1 MGAFMAPLRLITRV
15 LGAFAAA
22 AVLLAALGI
31 FGTMSYMVEQRQHEI
46 AVRSALGAARA
57 AIVRMVLAS
66 ALRLTA
72 LGVVVGAVAA
82 AWATRGL
89 HAFLFGVGPVD
100 PVTYLAVAAGLPAIA
115 LAACWR
121 PARRAASVDPMALLR
136 R

>member
-1 MGAFMAPLRLITRV
+1 MAPLRLITRV
-15 LGAFAAA
+15 LGAFAAT

-46 AVRSALGAARA
+46 AVRSALGAARGS
-57 AIVRMVLAS
+57 IVRLVLGS

-72 LGVVVGAVAA
+72 AGVVLGALAA
-82 AWATRGL
+82 AWATRAL
-89 HAFLFGVGPVD
+89 HAFLFGVGPID
-100 PVTYLAVAAGLPAIA
+100 PATYLAVAVGLPAIA

-121 PARRAASVDPMALLR
+121 PARRAASVDPMSLLR

>member
-1 MGAFMAPLRLITRV
+1 V

-31 FGTMSYMVEQRQHEI
+31 FGTMSYMVEQRQHDI

-57 AIVRMVLAS
+57 AIVRMVLAN

-72 LGVVVGAVAA
+72 SGVVLGALAA
-82 AWATRGL
+82 AWATRAL

-100 PVTYLAVAAGLPAIA
+100 PLTYLTVAAGLPAIA

-121 PARRAASVDPMALLR
+121 PARRAASVDPMSLLR